1 MNPTWL
7 RIQLWILTGALCA
20 FGLVMVASTTAG
32 TGGIGM
38 VVKQGLCMGVGI
50 AGAVLVSWY
59 GLAGLRRA
67 RTAFAVA
74 GLAVVGLLAALTIGR
89 EINGARRW
97 IDLGGFNVQPAEIAK
112 LAVVLAGAWWFA
124 RCAERVRAAWEGVL
138 VPLIG
143 FTVLGGLVFATKDLG
158 SVVVMAVAL
167 GGLLT
172 FAGAN
177 AWFYAGIAVSCL
189 PAAAYV
195 AIFRESY
202 RMERILA
209 FMDPNG
215 TEGPAGFHLRQS
227 IIAIGSGGIFGAGLG
242 ESVAKLGF
250 LPEDHTDFIFAVIC
264 NELGMVGGLTLALV
278 YLWLAGI
285 GLLIAARSTDLQA
298 RLIAVGAT
306 LIIATQAFWHML
318 VAPGGVPTKGL
329 TLPFISYGGSSVVVC
344 VVLIGILDAVA
355 RAIPGRDGAGHTT
368 RMRGAVVRSR
378 TRWDQVRSGDSRRQD
393 G

>member
-1 MNPTWL
+1 MSTAWL
-7 RIQLWILTGALCA
+7 RLQLWILTGALCS
-20 FGLVMVASTTAG
+20 FGLVMVASTTG
-32 TGGIGM
+32 GDGIGM
-38 VVKQGLCMGVGI
+38 VVKQAVCMGVGAGFAI
-50 AGAVLVSWY
+50 ALS
-59 GLAGLRRA
+59 LAGLHRLRSGWA
-67 RTAFAVA
+67 AFAA
-74 GLAVVGLLAALTIGR
+74 AALAVLGLLAALTIGR

-112 LAVVLAGAWWFA
+112 VAVVLAGAWWFA

-138 VPLIG
+138 IPLAG
-143 FTVLGGLVFATKDLG
+143 FAVLGGLVFITKDLG

-167 GGLLT
+167 AGLLT

-209 FMDPNG
+209 FMDPTG

-264 NELGMVGGLTLALV
+264 NELGLVGGLGLALV
-278 YLWLAGI
+278 YLWLAGVGI
-285 GLLIAARSTDLQA
+285 LIAARSQDLQA

-329 TLPFISYGGSSVVVC
+329 TLPFISYGGSSVVIC
-344 VVLIGILDAVA
+344 VALIGILDAVA
-355 RAIPGRDGAGHTT
+355 RAIPAADGSGHTT
-368 RMRGAVVRSR
+368 RVRGAVVRSR
-378 TRWDQVRSGDSRRQD
+378 TRWEQVRSGDSRRD
-393 G
+393 DA